1 MKSSNPSRGFYATM
15 GEQAEAAWP
24 VAVLVVASRTGKS
37 EAAAAAFL
45 DSKAGR
51 SFALDVLAAQRDLAD
66 LRAAVDHAASA
77 WMKKPVPRE
86 LRAREDFPGGVPF
99 LTCWVMQAH
108 ARAGAGARRVIE
120 QIARQHLG
128 FETLDERKSDSL
140 DFRDVSVW
148 SVEAALRAAY
158 EAGAA
163 SVSS

>member
-1 MKSSNPSRGFYATM
+1 MTSNKTSGKVYA
-15 GEQAEAAWP
+15 P
-24 VAVLVVASRTGKS
+24 K
-37 EAAAAAFL
+37 
-45 DSKAGR
+45 
-51 SFALDVLAAQRDLAD
+51 
-66 LRAAVDHAASA
+66 ASA
-77 WMKKPVPRE
+77 R
-86 LRAREDFPGGVPF
+86 
-99 LTCWVMQAH
+99 Q
-108 ARAGAGARRVIE
+108 VIE